1 MKKRPL
7 LSNLMYKK
15 VNSPETC
22 PLLRMG
28 RGGLLRKNGFLTY
41 LRWMRGYLILLSF
54 YLLPGCVTF
63 ESPTIIPP
71 QIVTST
77 SQDTTKPRLLGVNYL
92 YSIGG
97 QNQESKLISQPMGL
111 ALDTTGDIYVTDVGN
126 HCIKV
131 LNPSGDVITIFGG
144 FGWGPG
150 EFDTP
155 VDVDV
160 NFIRGEFLYV
170 VDSGNDRVQACSLI
184 NRVFGV
190 VAGKKSGEVV
200 GLDVQ
205 PEIQLDAP
213 GGIATDRSGSIYIAD
228 TGNHRFLKINPHGK
242 LLIAKGSFGWTR
254 EQFREPTD
262 LVVDGNN
269 NIYVVDT
276 GNNRIQKFDFS
287 GNLIAIW
294 GEKGDQPGQ
303 FNEPRYI
310 AKDRWDN
317 IYVVDHGNRRI
328 QVFDSD
334 GEFLTQFSSPAL
346 YAPMG
351 IVISKDNRIYV
362 TDTAAGDIKVFQSVY
377 R

>member
-15 VNSPETC
+15 VSSPGT
-22 PLLRMG
+22 RF
-28 RGGLLRKNGFLTY
+28 LRKNRFLTY
-41 LRWMRGYLILLSF
+41 LRWMRRYLILLSF
-54 YLLPGCVTF
+54 YLLPGCVAI
-63 ESPTIIPP
+63 ESSTIIPP

-77 SQDTTKPRLLGVNYL
+77 SRDVTKPRLLGVNYL

-97 QNQESKLISQPMGL
+97 QNQASKLISQPMGL
-111 ALDTTGDIYVTDVGN
+111 ALDTIGNIYVTDVRN

-131 LNPSGDVITIFGG
+131 LNADGEITMVLGR
-144 FGWGPG
+144 FGWRPG
-150 EFDTP
+150 EFDNP
-155 VDVDV
+155 IDVDV

-170 VDSGNDRVQACSLI
+170 ADAGNDRIQSFSLI

-190 VAGKKSGEVV
+190 VVGKKSGEVV

-228 TGNHRFLKINPHGK
+228 TGNHRFLKINPQGK
-242 LLIAKGSFGWTR
+242 LLISKGSFGWTR

-262 LVVDGNN
+262 LVVDSNN

-294 GEKGDQPGQ
+294 GKKGDQPGQ

-328 QVFDSD
+328 QVFDLD
-334 GEFLTQFSSPAL
+334 GEFLTQFSSPTL

-351 IVISKDNRIYV
+351 IVISKDNQIYV
-362 TDTAAGDIKVFQSVY
+362 TDTATGDIKVFQSVY

>member
-1 MKKRPL
+1 
-7 LSNLMYKK
+7 
-15 VNSPETC
+15 
-22 PLLRMG
+22 
-28 RGGLLRKNGFLTY
+28 
-41 LRWMRGYLILLSF
+41 
-54 YLLPGCVTF
+54 LPGCAAF
-63 ESPTIIPP
+63 ESSPIIPP

-77 SQDTTKPRLLGVNYL
+77 SQDVTKPHLLGINYL

-97 QNQESKLISQPMGL
+97 QNQASKPISQPMGL
-111 ALDTTGDIYVTDVGN
+111 TLDTSGNIYVADVGN

-131 LNPSGDVITIFGG
+131 VNPDGETTMILGR
-144 FGWGPG
+144 FGWRDGQ
-150 EFDTP
+150 FDTP

-170 VDSGNDRVQACSLI
+170 SDSGNDRIQVCSLI
-184 NRVFGV
+184 NRIFGV
-190 VAGKKSGEVV
+190 VVGKKSDAVV

-205 PEIQLDAP
+205 SKIQLDAP
-213 GGIATDRSGSIYIAD
+213 GGIATDRSGNIYVAD
-228 TGNHRFLKINPHGK
+228 TGNHRFVKISPQGK
-242 LLIAKGSFGWTR
+242 LLIAKGAFGWAQ

-262 LVVDGNN
+262 LVVDSNN

-294 GEKGDQPGQ
+294 GKRGDQPGQ

-328 QVFDSD
+328 QVFDLNS
-334 GEFLTQFSSPAL
+334 EFLTQFSLPNLDS
-346 YAPMG
+346 PMG
-351 IVISKDNRIYV
+351 IVIGRDNRIYV
-362 TDTAAGDIKVFQSVY
+362 TDAFTSDIKVFQSVY

>member
-1 MKKRPL
+1 M
-7 LSNLMYKK
+7 
-15 VNSPETC
+15 V
-22 PLLRMG
+22 
-28 RGGLLRKNGFLTY
+28 GFLVP
-41 LRWMRGYLILLSF
+41 LPFCLL
-54 YLLPGCVTF
+54 LGCVAL
-63 ESPTIIPP
+63 ESSSIIPP
-71 QIVTST
+71 QIVTSS
-77 SQDTTKPRLLGVNYL
+77 SQDVDKPRLLGVNYL

-97 QNQESKLISQPMGL
+97 RERESKLISQPMGL
-111 ALDTTGDIYVTDVGN
+111 TLDISGNIYVADVGS

-131 LNPSGDVITIFGG
+131 LNADGETTMVLGR
-144 FGWGPG
+144 FGWRDG

-155 VDVDV
+155 VDVDI

-170 VDSGNDRVQACSLI
+170 ADCGNDRIQVCSLI
-184 NRVFGV
+184 NRIFGV
-190 VAGKKSGEVV
+190 AVGKKSGEVV

-205 PEIQLDAP
+205 SEIQLDSP

-228 TGNHRFLKINPHGK
+228 TGNHRFLKINPQGK
-242 LLIAKGSFGWTR
+242 LLIAKGSFGWAR

-262 LVVDGNN
+262 LVVDSNN

-294 GEKGDQPGQ
+294 GKKGDQPGQ

-328 QVFDSD
+328 QVFDLN
-334 GEFLTQFSSPAL
+334 GEFLTQFSLPNL
-346 YAPMG
+346 NGPMG
-351 IVISKDNRIYV
+351 IVIGRDNKIYV
-362 TDTAAGDIKVFQSVY
+362 TDVFASDVKVFQSVY